1 MVLFAGLCI
10 GIGVFPAPLY
20 AILPF
25 PVDYAAYTAPHVLEM
40 LQLLLFSGLAFFV
53 LLPLMKRTET
63 ISLDTD
69 WGYRKL
75 LPALLGLFARVAGPV
90 DAAVRQGTVSGLWR
104 LKGQISRHTGPAGAI
119 ARTLTAGNMVV
130 WVVLMLVGYLVA
142 YFLSR

>member
-1 MVLFAGLCI
+1 
-10 GIGVFPAPLY
+10 
-20 AILPF
+20 
-25 PVDYAAYTAPHVLEM
+25 M

-75 LPALLGLFARVAGPV
+75 LPALLGLFARVAGPI

-104 LKGQISRHTGPAGAI
+104 LKGQISRHTGPAGAV

-142 YFLSR
+142 YFLIAVRRRRLGGRRPSRRRRVEPASPLQ